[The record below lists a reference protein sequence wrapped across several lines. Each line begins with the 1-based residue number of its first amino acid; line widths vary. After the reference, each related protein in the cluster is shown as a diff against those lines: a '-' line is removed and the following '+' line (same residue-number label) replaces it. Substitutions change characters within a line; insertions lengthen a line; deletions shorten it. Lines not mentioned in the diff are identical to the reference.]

1 MANVDNPHGF
11 NFFKR
16 LGPGAGVPIIRV
28 VTESAI
34 TFAIGDTVV
43 LSGGLA
49 VLGAASHKTIFGV
62 AQESVTGATGVRKSL
77 AVIPALPDIIFEAQM
92 DSLVSVAAMGGRFKI
107 AGTTGIQ
114 EIDSTGGAL
123 LTDSVCPIRIVGLKP
138 GDAWSSHADVLCVIA
153 GSQFAGP
160 GTSHG
165 SLAG

>member
-1 MANVDNPHGF
+1 MANVDNAHGF

-28 VTESAI
+28 VTESNI

-49 VLGAASHKTIFGV
+49 VLGAASHHVIFGV
-62 AQESVTGATGVRKSL
+62 AQESVTGATGTRKSL
-77 AVIPALPDIIFEAQM
+77 AVIPALPDIIFEAQC
-92 DSLVSVAAMGGRFKI
+92 DSGVSVAAMGGRFRI

-114 EIDSTGGAL
+114 EIDSTGAGAL
-123 LTDSVCPIRIVGLKP
+123 TNSICPIRVVGLKP
-138 GDAWSSHADVLCVIA
+138 GDAWSSHADLLCVIA

-160 GTSHG
+160 GTVAS
-165 SLAG
+165 STAG